1 MGFIRVRQAKGPA
14 HEFDIAEE
22 AYARKPDAF
31 DVIDKTPVAIPRSV
45 KYQKGRRP
53 LNAKRSSGSKPKG
66 KSTRTSR
73 QATNTAE
80 SANAAG
86 PTAKTADETTAAES
100 VGKE

>member
-1 MGFIRVRQAKGPA
+1 MGFIRVRQADGPA
-14 HEFDIAEE
+14 HEFDISEE

-31 DVIDKTPVAIPRSV
+31 EVIDKTPVAKSRPDKHQR
-45 KYQKGRRP
+45 GRRP
-53 LNAKRSSGSKPKG
+53 LNAKRSSASKPKG

-80 SANAAG
+80 SVNAAG
-86 PTAKTADETTAAES
+86 PTAKTAEETTAAEP